1 MNISKL
7 IKTFRIKRI
16 RRQLEK
22 IKRNYDKL
30 HLKLSKLRLDQYFN
44 KSKLDDLGRWYLC
57 VK

>member
-22 IKRNYDKL
+22 IKRNYNKL

-44 KSKLDDLGRWYLC
+44 KSKLDDLGR
-57 VK
+57 

>member
-7 IKTFRIKRI
+7 VRNLRVKRI

-44 KSKLDDLGRWYLC
+44 KSKLDDLGR
-57 VK
+57 